1 MAKAANR
8 MSDVRTTSQTVSEFL
23 SRDHR
28 MLIGGQWCDANSG
41 DTLPAFDPA
50 TGVEHGRIPAGAAD
64 DVDRAVRA
72 ARAAFESS
80 AWAGMKP
87 ADRQQLM
94 LNLADLV
101 EDNAEELIELETR
114 DNGKPLAESKIDVA
128 GVIGV
133 MRYMAG
139 WATKISGRTTNVSS
153 PGEHFAYTT
162 KEPVGVVGAIIPWNF
177 PLGMAAWKI
186 VPPLVTGCTVVLKP
200 AEETSL
206 SILRVAELVEAAGYP
221 PGVLNIVTGRGHE
234 AGAALASH
242 PGIDK
247 IAFTGSTEV
256 GRLVAHAAADNLS
269 RVTLELGGKSPVIV
283 LGDYDPATAANG
295 AAGAIFFN
303 QGQVCTAGS
312 RLYVHKSI
320 YENVVA
326 DVASIADSIR
336 LAPGVDPDCQM
347 GPLISTS
354 QKDRV
359 LGYIDVGVGEGA
371 TQATGRNPTSDGD
384 GYFVSPTVLADTTD
398 SMRVVNEEIFG
409 PVLVAAPFDD
419 EEEVIRKANSSEY
432 GLAAS
437 IWSNDLRKVHRL
449 IPKIRSGIVWVNT
462 HNPVDPSLPFGGVK
476 HSGYG
481 RELGPEQ
488 LEAYLETKSV
498 WVSY

>member
-8 MSDVRTTSQTVSEFL
+8 MSDVRITSQTVSKFL
-23 SRDHR
+23 SRDHK
-28 MLIGGQWCDANSG
+28 MLIGGQWCAANSG
-41 DTLPAFDPA
+41 DTLSSFDPA
-50 TGVEHGRIPAGAAD
+50 TGIEHGRIPAGTAD
-64 DVDRAVRA
+64 DVDRAVRC
-72 ARAAFESS
+72 ARAAFESP
-80 AWAGMKP
+80 AWADMKP

-114 DNGKPLAESKIDVA
+114 DNGKPLTESKIDVA

-139 WATKISGRTTNVSS
+139 WATKIGGRTTNVSS
-153 PGEHFAYTT
+153 PGEHFAYTL

-200 AEETSL
+200 AEQTSL
-206 SILRVAELVEAAGYP
+206 SILRAAELVQEAGYP
-221 PGVLNIVTGRGHE
+221 PGVLNIVTGRGSE

-242 PGIDK
+242 PGLDK
-247 IAFTGSTEV
+247 IAFTGSTDV
-256 GRLVAHAAADNLS
+256 GRRIAHSAADNLS

-283 LGDYDPATAANG
+283 LGDCDPPTAANG

-347 GPLISTS
+347 GPLISTG
-354 QKDRV
+354 QKERV

-371 TQATGRNPTSDGD
+371 AQATGRKPSSDGD

-419 EEEVIRKANSSEY
+419 EEEVVRKANSSEY

-476 HSGYG
+476 QSGYG